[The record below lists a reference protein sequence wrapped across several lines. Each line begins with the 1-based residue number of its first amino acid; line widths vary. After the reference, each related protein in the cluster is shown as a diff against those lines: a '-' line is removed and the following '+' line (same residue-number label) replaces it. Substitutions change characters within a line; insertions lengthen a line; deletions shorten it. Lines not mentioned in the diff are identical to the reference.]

1 MKPEDMEEDQ
11 AGSFHGTGELGQ
23 GHWVCHLA
31 EMVHN
36 IEDGCVA
43 VRQGQTGGEVQGD
56 VGPRTMWYGACL

>member
-1 MKPEDMEEDQ
+1 M
-11 AGSFHGTGELGQ
+11 
-23 GHWVCHLA
+23 CHLA